1 MKRERNMISQ
11 RELVALLAMMVGT
24 VAFSIDGM
32 LPGLPVIAAELTPQ
46 SPKNAQGVLVAF
58 MLGMGLGTFFV
69 GPISDAVGRRP
80 VIFIGLS
87 FFSVMGCV
95 AYLSHSL
102 EVICLARFFQGLG
115 AAAPRIVAQ
124 AVIRDLYEG
133 RKMAQ
138 LISFVMVIFSL
149 TPAIAPL
156 LGEQIIHLTGWRGIF
171 LAFALFGIL
180 QLIWFGTRL
189 KETHPIEKRR
199 QFKRHQIIPSLRE
212 MWSIQQVR
220 TSILA
225 QSFCYGLLFS
235 SIVLIQPIFDQ
246 AFGRAESFAK
256 WFAAIAVMGALANFL
271 NARLVIRYG
280 MRTMVLAG
288 LGIQLALSLTALL
301 YFMLIPHAAP
311 SAFWVYLFWQFSV
324 FFQVGFTLG
333 NLNALALQPLS
344 HMAGFGASVTGGVST
359 VLAASM
365 ASLVN
370 LFFDQS
376 PMSLIAGCV
385 LMICAGLVILTLGH
399 ERETYDEEP
408 SRSPR
413 ESDS

>member
-1 MKRERNMISQ
+1 MISQ

-288 LGIQLALSLTALL
+288 LCIQLALSLTALL
-301 YFMLIPHAAP
+301 YFMLILHAAP

>member
-1 MKRERNMISQ
+1 MISQ

-288 LGIQLALSLTALL
+288 LCIQLALSLTALL
-301 YFMLIPHAAP
+301 YFMLIPHAAT